1 MTDIYSKVKRSQ
13 IMASI
18 SGKNTK
24 PEIMVRKFLFRN
36 GFRFRINVNT
46 MPGKPDIVLRKYK
59 TIIFIHGCFWH
70 GHKNCSKAKLPT
82 TNTEFWTTKIL
93 GNIKRDIKLNSELKQ
108 QGWQIITVWECKTK
122 NSKIFAKE
130 MNKIITRL
138 KNNIPLK

>member
-1 MTDIYSKVKRSQ
+1 LTDIYSKVKRSQ

>member
-1 MTDIYSKVKRSQ
+1 
-13 IMASI
+13 
-18 SGKNTK
+18 
-24 PEIMVRKFLFRN
+24 
-36 GFRFRINVNT
+36 

>member
-1 MTDIYSKVKRSQ
+1 
-13 IMASI
+13 MASI

>member
-1 MTDIYSKVKRSQ
+1 
-13 IMASI
+13 MASI

-24 PEIMVRKFLFRN
+24 PESMVRKFLFRN